1 MDRVSQCKLEQPDV
15 LQSALRLEAITAPVK
30 GPRRENFA
38 DLRKPSRGPPI
49 RIEKIEERA
58 ILLKQLQIVIRHIDR
73 RCFAEEWHLH
83 PSEKIRLQSITFYD
97 TAAYVIR
104 PATMQHGCS
113 LVEFMSTNGA
123 AQLPD
128 YVVSHW
134 WGDSVRDVQ
143 ARLTQHARDR
153 QLDLKN
159 SAYWL
164 LAVSGASRRCASV
177 CARVNAQH
185 SQLVFANFVPRAA
198 SAVCTEPLEIV

>member
-1 MDRVSQCKLEQPDV
+1 M
-15 LQSALRLEAITAPVK
+15 QS
-30 GPRRENFA
+30 
-38 DLRKPSRGPPI
+38 
-49 RIEKIEERA
+49 
-58 ILLKQLQIVIRHIDR
+58 
-73 RCFAEEWHLH
+73 
-83 PSEKIRLQSITFYD
+83 SEKIRPQSITFYD

-143 ARLTQHARDR
+143 ACLTQHARDR

-164 LAVSGASRRCASV
+164 LAVSGASRRCA
-177 CARVNAQH
+177 ARARMCTRECTA
-185 SQLVFANFVPRAA
+185 FATCHF
-198 SAVCTEPLEIV
+198 